1 MTNNASSISARDI
14 AYTIHP
20 YTNARM
26 HEEVGPLVIESGK
39 GIYVY
44 DVDGREYIE
53 GLAGLWCVAVGFGEE
68 RLVDAA
74 QAQLRKLSYYH
85 NFTHKSH
92 PSSISLA
99 ETLIRL
105 ASNRTSHVFYTNS
118 GSEANDTV
126 VKLIWFYNNAAGRP
140 KKKKIISRIWAFHGV
155 TLASASLTGL
165 PWMHRGFNLP
175 LPWML
180 HASFPHH
187 YRNALDNED
196 EEAFA
201 TRLATELEELILAEG
216 PETIAAFIGEPVM
229 GAAGV
234 VVPPVTYWEKIQEV
248 CWKYDVLIIADEVI
262 NGFGRTG
269 QLFGSDTYGI
279 DPDVMVLSKQMTS
292 GYQPLAAVLIT
303 EEIYSIVADY
313 TAKLGTLG
321 HGFTSGGNPVS
332 TAVAIENIKIIEERE
347 LVKRVS
353 ILSPLLIGG
362 LRRFSDHPLVGQV
375 RGVGLMAAV
384 ELIADKKT
392 REAFNPVGSSGNYL
406 SQRCQHHGLIVR
418 NVEDTIAFCPP
429 LIIEE
434 AQIEDII
441 ARFELALD
449 DTFNW
454 VKQQ

>member
-429 LIIEE
+429 LSSKKP
-434 AQIEDII
+434 
-441 ARFELALD
+441 RLRTLLRVL
-449 DTFNW
+449 N
-454 VKQQ
+454 

>member
-1 MTNNASSISARDI
+1 
-14 AYTIHP
+14 
-20 YTNARM
+20 
-26 HEEVGPLVIESGK
+26 
-39 GIYVY
+39 
-44 DVDGREYIE
+44 
-53 GLAGLWCVAVGFGEE
+53 
-68 RLVDAA
+68 
-74 QAQLRKLSYYH
+74 
-85 NFTHKSH
+85 
-92 PSSISLA
+92 
-99 ETLIRL
+99 
-105 ASNRTSHVFYTNS
+105 
-118 GSEANDTV
+118 
-126 VKLIWFYNNAAGRP
+126 
-140 KKKKIISRIWAFHGV
+140 
-155 TLASASLTGL
+155 
-165 PWMHRGFNLP
+165 
-175 LPWML
+175 
-180 HASFPHH
+180 
-187 YRNALDNED
+187 
-196 EEAFA
+196 
-201 TRLATELEELILAEG
+201 
-216 PETIAAFIGEPVM
+216 M